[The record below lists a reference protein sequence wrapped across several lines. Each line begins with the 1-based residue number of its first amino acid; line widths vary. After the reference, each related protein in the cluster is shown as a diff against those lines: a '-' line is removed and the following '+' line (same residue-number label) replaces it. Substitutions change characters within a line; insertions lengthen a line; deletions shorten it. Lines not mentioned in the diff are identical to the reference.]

1 MLGILE
7 VDLET
12 LEFLL
17 KSDVL
22 KRVIKR
28 LNISH
33 WINYGFDNISQVEHD
48 AVNYILSNLY
58 FRCGE

>member
-22 KRVIKR
+22 KRVIKI

-33 WINYGFDNISQVEHD
+33 WINYGFDNILLVEHG
-48 AVNYILSNLY
+48 AVNYIISNLY